1 MDDPTTATTGGTD
14 GSALP
19 GRGTR
24 VPSRTGFEADL
35 IRQVLA
41 GTYPPGSKL
50 PSERLLA
57 ASSGLSRPIVREVLR
72 SLVERGLIDV
82 LPARG
87 AYVRAPGSTPLAQM
101 MGSAALHHRATPRDL
116 VEARVL
122 LEGRSARA
130 AAAHAS
136 AADVALLRDLATAFD
151 RAPSTIERARLDLA
165 LHTCLARLSGNP
177 VLTIMFGA
185 ITPLVLDLQLR
196 SVADPEVLRVGAPL
210 HHVVV
215 DAVAAGDGAA
225 AEAAMVQHVVL
236 ALDLY
241 GDDVDVPL
249 QVLAEDRLAA
259 ILGGRPRLEDVIEDA
274 LLSARAG

>member
-1 MDDPTTATTGGTD
+1 MSAPGTTGTSEGAPAT
-14 GSALP
+14 
-19 GRGTR
+19 GRPAR
-24 VPSRTGFEADL
+24 PPSRVGFEADL
-35 IRQVLA
+35 IRRILSGA
-41 GTYPPGSKL
+41 HPAGSKL

-57 ASSGLSRPIVREVLR
+57 SSSGLSRPIVREVLR

-87 AYVRAPGSTPLAQM
+87 AYVREPGSTPLAQM

-122 LEGRSARA
+122 LEGRSARDA
-130 AAAHAS
+130 AQRAGHE
-136 AADVALLRDLATAFD
+136 DVALMRELAAAFD
-151 RAPSTIERARLDLA
+151 RATSAIERARLDLA
-165 LHTCLARLSGNP
+165 LHTALARLSGNP

-196 SVADPEVLRVGAPL
+196 SVADPEVLRAGAPL
-210 HHVVV
+210 HHVVI

-225 AEAAMVQHVVL
+225 AEAAMVEHVTL
-236 ALDLY
+236 ALELY

-249 QVLAEDRLAA
+249 EQLAEGRLAM